1 MANLEKAFVAAVAEK
16 RGIRG
21 SVLPPDIRATARLL
35 TLALEEAKLDYKRLM
50 TMATTGRVADP
61 DFSIFSNCGSGSS
74 SGSRVLMT
82 KIICFFLSKI
92 SIYLSLGLYTR
103 THRLQEKPSA
113 LKRDHP
119 AIHKPRNFLTFF
131 LFLWVI
137 FAPPGS
143 GCSNSNECG
152 SRFQHFF

>member
-35 TLALEEAKLDYKRLM
+35 TLALEDAKLDYKRLM

-74 SGSRVLMT
+74 SGSRVLLT
-82 KIICFFLSKI
+82 KIIYFFDQKL
-92 SIYLSLGLYTR
+92 
-103 THRLQEKPSA
+103 
-113 LKRDHP
+113 
-119 AIHKPRNFLTFF
+119 
-131 LFLWVI
+131 LFTY
-137 FAPPGS
+137 P
-143 GCSNSNECG
+143 
-152 SRFQHFF
+152 